1 MVHNLVMV
9 PSWSPRGLRGGTKNV
24 DVVVVDGGMEDFSFG
39 SGQDGVIE
47 GITLTEYPVQC
58 LLRFAGGCGNRL
70 DGGVEIDNGDTNVSA
85 EVNAVVDDT
94 RLLCLICR
102 QALRFQTMDLLLRF
116 IGIMTNK

>member
-47 GITLTEYPVQC
+47 GITLTEYPVRC
-58 LLRFAGGCGNRL
+58 LLRFAGGCSNRL
-70 DGGVEIDNGDTNVSA
+70 DGGVDIDNGDTNVDA
-85 EVNAVVDDT
+85 EVNAVFGDAG
-94 RLLCLICR
+94 LLCLIYC
-102 QALRFQTMDLLLRF
+102 QALRFQTMDLLFHF
-116 IGIMTNK
+116 ISIMTSK